1 MLQQKQTASGP
12 VYTARKI
19 VSVKAY
25 FYFILTN
32 WQLVRWQ
39 GDKTK
44 NTLTILRSA
53 PGLIMNSVKS
63 SVVDIVDADVTG
75 LQPCRL
81 KIRISCHC
89 EFSAACFFFDR
100 RFLS

>member
-44 NTLTILRSA
+44 NTLVRS
-53 PGLIMNSVKS
+53 
-63 SVVDIVDADVTG
+63 
-75 LQPCRL
+75 
-81 KIRISCHC
+81 
-89 EFSAACFFFDR
+89 
-100 RFLS
+100 RFYAQHQAL